1 MDCIPNPYSLADNFH
16 DIIGNLSIVRKA
28 LLIKAS
34 KAGRTSRQGVQIPKL
49 NFRLC
54 LRQLPPVFTLVDHLL
69 KGNLNGNIFRY
80 LNRKYAPIQPL
91 LICKFC
97 EGLVLPGS
105 KLCICLSRREK
116 EQMT

>member
-1 MDCIPNPYSLADNFH
+1 MDCIPEPYSLADNLH
-16 DIIGNLSIVRKA
+16 GSDGNLSIVRKA

-34 KAGRTSRQGVQIPKL
+34 KVGRASRQGVQIPKL
-49 NFRLC
+49 NFRVC
-54 LRQLPPVFTLVDHLL
+54 LRQLPPVFTVVHHLL

-97 EGLVLPGS
+97 EGPVLPGS
-105 KLCICLSRREK
+105 KLCICLSRRGK

>member
-1 MDCIPNPYSLADNFH
+1 MDCIPDPYSMADNLH
-16 DIIGNLSIVRKA
+16 GSNGNLSVIRKA

-34 KAGRTSRQGVQIPKL
+34 KAGRASRQGVQIPKL

-54 LRQLPPVFTLVDHLL
+54 LRQLPPLFTVVDHLL
-69 KGNLNGNIFRY
+69 KGNLNMNIFRY
-80 LNRKYAPIQPL
+80 LTRKYAQIQPL

-97 EGLVLPGS
+97 EGPILPGS
-105 KLCICLSRREK
+105 KLCICLSRRGK